1 MFYLEIQSPRERC
14 QDLNV
19 SEDGTR
25 LRELFSGE
33 QIQNRDM
40 VNTIKT
46 CEQNSTV

>member
-33 QIQNRDM
+33 QIQNRRGGGEM
-40 VNTIKT
+40 CHEVP
-46 CEQNSTV
+46 QNW